1 MGSYLNWV
9 MDNCRFAEKKRPR
22 TVSIAVFRK
31 KAGRIEVLVGQRS
44 RAPEKDE
51 WALPGGHVDD
61 GEKVVDAAK
70 RELAEE
76 TGIEVDSLT
85 FVERRIRHPGEKER
99 IDSVFCHEAP
109 PDTEAKA
116 SSDLKDVKWVNV
128 RSLPDLAFNHADSIL
143 TAHKQLFETTKEAA
157 AKKTGLFIVFEGID
171 GSGKTSQIDALA
183 DWLESEGYAVTVTRW
198 GKSKLLKKAIKK
210 SKAHRLLSPMSYS
223 LINAA
228 DMIYRYENVI
238 LPALRRNE
246 IVIADRYYYTS
257 LVRDGIREVNKK
269 MVEKIYENCM
279 EPDIL
284 FHCSAPV
291 PLAVSRVVGDKGLSY
306 YGSGID
312 LGLAPSKEESCLK
325 YEELMDK
332 EYEKILPDSPGYVK
346 LDMTKAILDIAKTVL
361 RKLKDRFSIGKFK
374 K

>member
-1 MGSYLNWV
+1 
-9 MDNCRFAEKKRPR
+9 
-22 TVSIAVFRK
+22 
-31 KAGRIEVLVGQRS
+31 
-44 RAPEKDE
+44 
-51 WALPGGHVDD
+51 
-61 GEKVVDAAK
+61 
-70 RELAEE
+70 
-76 TGIEVDSLT
+76 
-85 FVERRIRHPGEKER
+85 
-99 IDSVFCHEAP
+99 
-109 PDTEAKA
+109 
-116 SSDLKDVKWVNV
+116 
-128 RSLPDLAFNHADSIL
+128 
-143 TAHKQLFETTKEAA
+143 
-157 AKKTGLFIVFEGID
+157 
-171 GSGKTSQIDALA
+171 
-183 DWLESEGYAVTVTRW
+183 
-198 GKSKLLKKAIKK
+198 
-210 SKAHRLLSPMSYS
+210 MSYS